1 MLSILIPTYNY
12 NAYTLVKELHNQ
24 LRDLKILFEII
35 CIDDG
40 SKSELNKFNLEINS
54 LSHSTFILL
63 EDNIGRSAVRNL
75 LSEKAKYK
83 WLLFLD
89 SDVYPK
95 KSNFINEYL
104 DIIERSEYAI
114 ISGGISYKIDKSK
127 KLLRWKLGK
136 NNEEKSVFIRS
147 RNPYKYFFTANFLIK
162 KSIMEL
168 INFNEDLIK
177 YGYED
182 LLFSK
187 SIKNKSIKIKQVN
200 NSVFHLGID
209 SNETFLNK
217 TKSALENLSYLI
229 QTNQLSI
236 NDVRIYSIYNK
247 LKKYKISGLFLIFI
261 DHFQRYSIKKSSL
274 LYYNLFRIAFLD
286 NISKNS
292 K

>member
-1 MLSILIPTYNY
+1 
-12 NAYTLVKELHNQ
+12 
-24 LRDLKILFEII
+24 
-35 CIDDG
+35 
-40 SKSELNKFNLEINS
+40 
-54 LSHSTFILL
+54 
-63 EDNIGRSAVRNL
+63 
-75 LSEKAKYK
+75 
-83 WLLFLD
+83 
-89 SDVYPK
+89 
-95 KSNFINEYL
+95 
-104 DIIERSEYAI
+104 
-114 ISGGISYKIDKSK
+114 
-127 KLLRWKLGK
+127 
-136 NNEEKSVFIRS
+136 
-147 RNPYKYFFTANFLIK
+147 
-162 KSIMEL
+162 MEL

>member
-1 MLSILIPTYNY
+1 M
-12 NAYTLVKELHNQ
+12 
-24 LRDLKILFEII
+24 
-35 CIDDG
+35 
-40 SKSELNKFNLEINS
+40 
-54 LSHSTFILL
+54 L

-104 DIIERSEYAI
+104 DIIKRSEYAI
-114 ISGGISYKIDKSK
+114 ISGGISYKIDNSK

-147 RNPYKYFFTANFLIK
+147 RNSYKYFFTANFLIK

-187 SIKNKSIKIKQVN
+187 SIKNKSIILIDDSLVRGTTCHKIVKMLYEAGAKDV
-200 NSVFHLGID
+200 H
-209 SNETFLNK
+209 
-217 TKSALENLSYLI
+217 
-229 QTNQLSI
+229 
-236 NDVRIYSIYNK
+236 VRIACPEIKFPDFYGVDMPT
-247 LKKYKISGLFLIFI
+247 KKE
-261 DHFQRYSIKKSSL
+261 L
-274 LYYNLFRIAFLD
+274 LAYQ
-286 NISKNS
+286 KNNDD
-292 K
+292 